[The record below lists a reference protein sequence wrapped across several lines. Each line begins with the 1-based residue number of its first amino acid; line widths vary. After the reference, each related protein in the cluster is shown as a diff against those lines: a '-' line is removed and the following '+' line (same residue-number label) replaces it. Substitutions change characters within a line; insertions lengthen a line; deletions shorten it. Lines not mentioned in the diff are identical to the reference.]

1 MDTPSLT
8 ILTLFSR
15 KWTEHVCCSFL
26 YMQKHSI
33 RIRKTKIFSLL
44 NSEPQKTKQKKK
56 NGRLSRA
63 VRSVEFQKLTYE
75 KKNEKQIAILYYLWI

>member
-8 ILTLFSR
+8 PFLLFLVGSRLNMYAALLCTCKNILFGSG
-15 KWTEHVCCSFL
+15 
-26 YMQKHSI
+26 
-33 RIRKTKIFSLL
+33 KTKIFSLL
-44 NSEPQKTKQKKK
+44 NSEIQKTK

-75 KKNEKQIAILYYLWI
+75 KKNEKQITILYYLLI